1 MKDQTNAV
9 YYAQNGSG
17 EQLGATIIYK
27 ASKYIRLSYT
37 DDKENESDSVAN
49 QRKLLDSFIESRP
62 DIEAVS
68 ERVDDG
74 VSGVIFDRPAFKEMM
89 ADIEAGKINC
99 VIVKDL
105 SRFGRSAIDTGYY
118 IEKYL
123 PSLGV
128 RFIAV
133 GDDFDSLRDMDNGAS
148 VILPLKNMINEAY
161 ALDIGRKIRAQQ
173 NQAMKSGEFVGSR
186 PPYGYVKAPD
196 NCHKLIVD
204 PEAAEVVRLIFG
216 WAHEKAG
223 INTIAR
229 RLNEM
234 EIEPP
239 NIYSQRKGIIN
250 FRNLRSNHAWQT
262 FAVSR
267 ILADEAY
274 IGDMVQ
280 GKTQTLNHKQVDTA
294 PDKWIT
300 VRDTHEPLVSREV
313 FAAVREYRSRVAE
326 EVSARAITA
335 YTQNI
340 FKGKIFCGHC
350 GMPLHRQRQVRRKS
364 DDVYMFHCLSN
375 SRKARGS
382 CESFTMPEGE
392 LTAVLLTMIRKHAET
407 VIGRSLKLRETGAVT
422 EIERSKVKAEL
433 AALRQE
439 ADKGRRMLKSLYES
453 LVSGLITADEYREMR
468 DGYEAAAQANL
479 ARACELEH
487 RRSELE
493 RQTTEYF
500 ELSALMESASENG
513 ITGEIV
519 GRLVDRI
526 KVYADRHIEVEFR
539 FESGFD
545 LLEGVTGA

>member
-1 MKDQTNAV
+1 MARKSRKNIETAV
-9 YYAQNGSG
+9 AVA
-17 EQLGATIIYK
+17 EVPT
-27 ASKYIRLSYT
+27 YITGGYVRLSV
-37 DDKENESDSVAN
+37 ENNNKKGDSLETQKAILENFVA
-49 QRKLLDSFIESRP
+49 LAP
-62 DIEAVS
+62 DIELHDFY
-68 ERVDDG
+68 VDNG
-74 VSGVIFDRPAFKEMM
+74 TTGTTFSRPAFQKML
-89 ADIEAGKINC
+89 ADAESGKINC
-99 VIVKDL
+99 IIVKDL

-173 NQAMKSGEFVGSR
+173 NQAMKSGEFVGAR

-196 NCHKLIVD
+196 NCHKLVVD

-216 WAHEKAG
+216 WAYEKAG
-223 INTIAR
+223 LNTITR

-280 GKTQTLNHKQVDTA
+280 GKTQTLNHKQVDTT

-300 VRDTHEPLVSREV
+300 VRNTHEPLVSREV
-313 FAAVREYRSRVAE
+313 FAAIRDHRRQVAE
-326 EVSARAITA
+326 EVSARPVKA
-335 YTQNI
+335 YTPNI
-340 FKGKIFCGHC
+340 FKGKIYCGHC
-350 GMPLHRQRQVRRKS
+350 GMSLHRQRQSRRKS
-364 DDVYMFHCLSN
+364 DDIYMFHCLSN
-375 SRKARGS
+375 SRKARSS

-392 LTAVLLTMIRKHAET
+392 LTAALLTTIRKHAET
-407 VIGRSLKLRETGAVT
+407 VIGMSLKLRGNAATT
-422 EIERSKVKAEL
+422 EIERNNVKAEL

-453 LVSGLITADEYREMR
+453 LASGLITADEYREMR

-479 ARACELEH
+479 ARASELEH
-487 RRSELE
+487 HRSELE
-493 RQTTEYF
+493 RQTAEYF
-500 ELSALMESASENG
+500 ELSSLMESASESG

-519 GRLVDRI
+519 ERLVDRI
-526 KVYADRHIEVEFR
+526 NVYADKHIEVEFR